1 MAQLSLEELK
11 QTMRQVAGDDDIEL
25 EDDFATATFEE
36 LGFDSLAVFETV
48 HRVERACGR
57 KLPEGELAEVTTPKE
72 FLEFVNDLERA

>member
-11 QTMRQVAGDDDIEL
+11 QTMRQVAGDDDVEL
-25 EDDFATATFEE
+25 ADDFETATFEE

-48 HRVERACGR
+48 HRVERTCGR
-57 KLPEGELAEVTTPKE
+57 KLPEEELAEVTTPKE